1 MNIFYID
8 SDPQTC
14 AEMHC
19 DKHLIK
25 MIIEYAQLM
34 STSHRVLDGKQY
46 TDKTASGRNIQRW
59 RMNDSE
65 MENRLYKASHI
76 NHPSAIWCR
85 ENRENYLWLF
95 DLWYCMLQEYT
106 YRYGKYHECSKLL
119 NYLDNE
125 PHNIPDGEFF
135 PPTPA
140 MPPEL
145 KIVSDNPVPGRKYD
159 VLKSYHN
166 YYNVEKR
173 SFATWKGKINS
184 RPVPQWFNV

>member
-1 MNIFYID
+1 MNIFYLD
-8 SDPQTC
+8 PDPQIC
-14 AEMHC
+14 AEHHVS
-19 DKHLIK
+19 KHVVK

-34 STSHRVLDGKQY
+34 STAHRVLDGKQY
-46 TDKTASGRNIQRW
+46 TDLTASGRRIQRW
-59 RMNDSE
+59 RMDDTSLE
-65 MENRLYKASHI
+65 SKLYKASHI
-76 NHPSAIWCR
+76 NHPSGIWCR
-85 ENRENYLWLF
+85 ENKANYMWLYDMWF
-95 DLWYCMLQEYT
+95 CLLNEYT
-106 YRYGKYHECSKLL
+106 YRYGKEHECAKLL
-119 NYLDNE
+119 DVLE
-125 PHNIPDGEFF
+125 TPPSNIKDGEFF

-166 YYNVEKR
+166 YYRVEKR